1 MSNKYLFILILVCSI
16 LVSFTFIFL
25 KVNNLEDLKETEFK
39 PEYEADFFNFPVG
52 KPAGTD
58 YGDSIFSIA
67 NGLVTFAKDVKGG
80 WGQVIR
86 IKHKFKGE
94 YYESLYAHCS
104 KMEVKVGDWINRG
117 FHIGNIGDYNGKYL
131 AHLHF
136 ELRDSMDMPIGGGYS
151 SEENGYLNPTEFI
164 QYNYR

>member
-1 MSNKYLFILILVCSI
+1 M
-16 LVSFTFIFL
+16 
-25 KVNNLEDLKETEFK
+25 
-39 PEYEADFFNFPVG
+39 
-52 KPAGTD
+52 
-58 YGDSIFSIA
+58 
-67 NGLVTFAKDVKGG
+67 
-80 WGQVIR
+80 GQVIR

-117 FHIGNIGDYNGKYL
+117 FHIGNIGDCNGKYL

>member
-25 KVNNLEDLKETEFK
+25 KVNNLEDLKEPEFK

-80 WGQVIR
+80 W
-86 IKHKFKGE
+86 
-94 YYESLYAHCS
+94 
-104 KMEVKVGDWINRG
+104 VK
-117 FHIGNIGDYNGKYL
+117 
-131 AHLHF
+131 
-136 ELRDSMDMPIGGGYS
+136 
-151 SEENGYLNPTEFI
+151 
-164 QYNYR
+164 